1 MVGPC
6 WGRVSGWGMPSGAL
20 RIEEGKGW
28 VSATV
33 DLGVYF
39 LFGGVNPSAS
49 QVLLRST
56 LQTVNHSLAVT
67 GWHDCKENQE
77 PGALSQRNWEP
88 GLFSVSPS
96 VPEPGEL
103 AVGSRAVVTRV
114 GLES

>member
-6 WGRVSGWGMPSGAL
+6 WGWGGGQRLGDAIGSL

-33 DLGVYF
+33 DPGVYF
-39 LFGGVNPSAS
+39 LFGGVNPSTS
-49 QVLLRST
+49 QFLLRSA

-77 PGALSQRNWEP
+77 PGALSQRSWGP
-88 GLFSVSPS
+88 GLFSTSPS
-96 VPEPGEL
+96 VP
-103 AVGSRAVVTRV
+103 
-114 GLES
+114 